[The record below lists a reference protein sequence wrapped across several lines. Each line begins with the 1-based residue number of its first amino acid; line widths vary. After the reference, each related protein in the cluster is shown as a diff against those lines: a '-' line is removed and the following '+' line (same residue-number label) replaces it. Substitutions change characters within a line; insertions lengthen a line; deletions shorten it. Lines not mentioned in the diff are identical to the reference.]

1 MGTLERKKF
10 SMTCGIY
17 LFLIYEEFRVCQ
29 EFFIVLLTSFFSLS
43 VAGGPLVSCPGV
55 LRIYSLVVFFFIS
68 GSYISAPLG
77 SIEGESRAGL
87 PWRECFIRSRQMESW
102 RQAFLVL
109 ITGFLWLLGPGS
121 GAGGI
126 WACLWTTVSST
137 LRNAWFFL

>member
-55 LRIYSLVVFFFIS
+55 LRIYSLVVFFLS
-68 GSYISAPLG
+68 VAHTSQHHWAVSK
-77 SIEGESRAGL
+77 ERAGL
-87 PWRECFIRSRQMESW
+87 VS
-102 RQAFLVL
+102 
-109 ITGFLWLLGPGS
+109 PGVN
-121 GAGGI
+121 
-126 WACLWTTVSST
+126 VS
-137 LRNAWFFL
+137 